1 MCVCVNDAGDGHAA
15 QGDGEVCGSA
25 IETDM
30 FVRARLSVI
39 KAGAGPSIDQL
50 QYVTWLCCVLCSTVL
65 CCPLSSVLCPVCCP
79 LSCVLSSVL
88 CAVCCVLCALSC
100 VLCALLYCAVLS
112 CVLCAV
118 LCSVSCVLCAV
129 CSVLCPV
136 SGVLCALCCVLR
148 YRSDDEGSE
157 VHLTLAGTSHPARR

>member
-50 QYVTWLCCVLCSTVL
+50 QYVTWLCSVLCSTVL
-65 CCPLSSVLCPVCCP
+65 CCPLSS
-79 LSCVLSSVL
+79 
-88 CAVCCVLCALSC
+88 
-100 VLCALLYCAVLS
+100 
-112 CVLCAV
+112 
-118 LCSVSCVLCAV
+118 
-129 CSVLCPV
+129 
-136 SGVLCALCCVLR
+136 VLCALCCVLR

>member
-50 QYVTWLCCVLCSTVL
+50 QYVTWVC
-65 CCPLSSVLCPVCCP
+65 CPVCC
-79 LSCVLSSVL
+79 
-88 CAVCCVLCALSC
+88 
-100 VLCALLYCAVLS
+100 
-112 CVLCAV
+112 
-118 LCSVSCVLCAV
+118 
-129 CSVLCPV
+129 
-136 SGVLCALCCVLR
+136 VLCALCCVLR